1 MSCASVLVSALRKD
15 SAVFLLSAGGWIGCT
30 AIQINKLPGDGGRVL
45 LLCHVL
51 AGSRAMR
58 KLFQG
63 SWLQLALSELTCW
76 EGEPPCIAIPQ
87 QDSSAVTSNW
97 SATANSSTSRVQVL
111 YGRKEQV
118 VGRELLLET
127 EKSRIGQLHRKAEC
141 VRNKIPACG
150 IFLVIVQLPL
160 GDLSVPIGSA
170 YADP

>member
-1 MSCASVLVSALRKD
+1 MFCASVLVSALRKD

-63 SWLQLALSELTCW
+63 SWLQLAPSELTCW

-97 SATANSSTSRVQVL
+97 SATANSSTSWVRVL

-118 VGRELLLET
+118 AGRELLLET

-150 IFLVIVQLPL
+150 IFLVIVQLLL
-160 GDLSVPIGSA
+160 GQLSVPLGSA